1 MATVAARGA
10 INCCRSL
17 FFSASRQIGKSSTF
31 VYSPCVGVRCWPT
44 VVSCQTCRRWQT
56 TASGA
61 GETTYGEIE
70 EEKEESWLE
79 KVKKRSW
86 LWRWLNDIHEIE
98 ARMMTEE
105 EYNERERMVEK
116 LMDRY
121 FDTPDAKFDLDI
133 FGEIFDLLIKY
144 NDREA
149 VKMFWS
155 LMEEMQ
161 VEPDPE
167 MREKVEKYLVK
178 AKEESWAW
186 W

>member
-1 MATVAARGA
+1 M
-10 INCCRSL
+10 
-17 FFSASRQIGKSSTF
+17 
-31 VYSPCVGVRCWPT
+31 
-44 VVSCQTCRRWQT
+44 
-56 TASGA
+56 
-61 GETTYGEIE
+61 
-70 EEKEESWLE
+70 
-79 KVKKRSW
+79 
-86 LWRWLNDIHEIE
+86 HEIE

>member
-1 MATVAARGA
+1 MFA
-10 INCCRSL
+10 L
-17 FFSASRQIGKSSTF
+17 LQ
-31 VYSPCVGVRCWPT
+31 
-44 VVSCQTCRRWQT
+44 
-56 TASGA
+56 
-61 GETTYGEIE
+61 
-70 EEKEESWLE
+70 
-79 KVKKRSW
+79 
-86 LWRWLNDIHEIE
+86 
-98 ARMMTEE
+98 
-105 EYNERERMVEK
+105 

-167 MREKVEKYLVK
+167 MREKVCSYNSIKMGDPFGSDTSKSPSY
-178 AKEESWAW
+178 
-186 W
+186 